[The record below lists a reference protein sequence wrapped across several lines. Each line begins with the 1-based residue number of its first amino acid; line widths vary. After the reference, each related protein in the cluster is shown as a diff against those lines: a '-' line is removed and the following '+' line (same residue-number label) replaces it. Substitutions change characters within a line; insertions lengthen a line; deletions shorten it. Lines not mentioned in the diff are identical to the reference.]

1 MQLNEKR
8 KTSKVTQRT
17 PELSWPPSVT
27 DLERQEKDMPCSV
40 EEFLE
45 TLQCSPDHP
54 NQERA
59 RLLVQSYSNDL
70 IFGATRGKLITLKHF
85 LLGLGLHNL
94 TGQKV
99 LVQFLSNLGHSM
111 DCNVVCTIQT
121 AEAIAAHEEYKDG
134 GNLKIKPT
142 NDETI
147 LTIFGQTISIC
158 NEILLQVKLF
168 SISRIS

>member
-70 IFGATRGKLITLKHF
+70 IFGVTRGKLITLKHF

-99 LVQFLSNLGHSM
+99 LVQFLSQGGNFYWFVTGGQTQSIFEKPKNILHLGNFRPQRYTKPKNILKLGH
-111 DCNVVCTIQT
+111 
-121 AEAIAAHEEYKDG
+121 
-134 GNLKIKPT
+134 L
-142 NDETI
+142 
-147 LTIFGQTISIC
+147 
-158 NEILLQVKLF
+158 
-168 SISRIS
+168 